1 MMFVPIN
8 KNKSNGPIVMIN
20 RAQKLTAIDT
30 ITVTFFLTSGED
42 TNFPSNLLANV
53 EQNSKFHSRKFNFT
67 LPPLP
72 MLSGNR
78 Q

>member
-30 ITVTFFLTSGED
+30 VTVTFSQLPAKKQI
-42 TNFPSNLLANV
+42 FPV
-53 EQNSKFHSRKFNFT
+53 IYWQ
-67 LPPLP
+67 
-72 MLSGNR
+72 M
-78 Q
+78 